1 MSYGHVYV
9 ARIAMGS
16 SDAQTLKALREAEAH
31 PGPSLVVAYSHC
43 IAHGINMT
51 LGMQQQKLAVDS
63 GHWPLLRFDPRRREA
78 GENPLVLDS
87 RAPKIPLKDYAYRE
101 TRYRLLKTSRPEEA
115 DRLMALAQKDVD
127 DRWRGLQEAVEKHG
141 S

>member
-9 ARIAMGS
+9 ARIAMGA
-16 SDAQTLKALREAEAH
+16 SDAQTLKALREAEAF
-31 PGPSLVVAYSHC
+31 PGPSIVIAYSHC

-63 GHWPLLRFDPRRREA
+63 GHWPLLRYDPRRREVN
-78 GENPLVLDS
+78 ENPLVLDS

-101 TRYRLLKTSRPEEA
+101 TRYRLLTQSRPEEA
-115 DRLMALAQKDVD
+115 ARLMVLAQKDVD
-127 DRWRGLQEAVEKHG
+127 ERWKTLEEMAEKHG